1 MGCRYDAVSFLNE
14 ASVQSLRMAKPSTD
28 PLARLTAE
36 LDAIR
41 QITRTI
47 NATSDLRS
55 ILDGIVTTTT
65 RVMQADSAS
74 IYLLD
79 AARGVLTL
87 KATTGLDA
95 AAINHGTL
103 ALGEGLTGWAAK
115 NRAIVAVRDAQKD
128 PRFRIVPGTKE
139 QSFKSLLA
147 VPLIN
152 QDRMIGAMNI
162 QTRTLRNWTDG
173 DNEFAQLIADVVAGI
188 LDRAVLE
195 EANERKIRE
204 MTAVAEVSKAVVAP
218 VYLDETLRV
227 VADMA
232 ARAVNARRCSIL
244 LLDENARSY
253 APRAVSDQREDTPQE
268 PAWKIDD
275 LPLSTIEG
283 LTDPVIIDNVVGEFE
298 VELERWSQTAGV
310 TALICVPLVVRE
322 RTIGVLNVW
331 AERGTH
337 FTDQQVEL
345 CTTLANQIALAIEN
359 AHLIGN
365 AAIVQEMHHRVKNNL
380 QSVVMLLQLQ
390 LSDDR
395 QIPAK
400 DMLQESISR
409 IQSIAAVHDAMAHD
423 GFRLVDVKDVFSN
436 VARLTLA
443 NMVRPDQE
451 IAINVIGD
459 SCRISSRSATALT
472 LCINE
477 LVSNA
482 LEHAFAGCKSGQ
494 IDVQLIDLGQSLE
507 VLVSDNGLGTRAGKM
522 NDNSL
527 GLNIVRMLVQED
539 LRGTF
544 DLKRSLKGTRATIT
558 APISFT

>member
-1 MGCRYDAVSFLNE
+1 MPKAPAD
-14 ASVQSLRMAKPSTD
+14 
-28 PLARLTAE
+28 RLTRLSAE

-41 QITRTI
+41 QITRAI

-55 ILDGIVTTTT
+55 ILEGIVTTTT

-79 AARGVLTL
+79 VPRQTLTL
-87 KATTGLDA
+87 KATTGLDPA
-95 AAINHGTL
+95 AVNHGTL
-103 ALGEGLTGWAAK
+103 AMGEGLTGWAAQH
-115 NRAIVAVRDAQKD
+115 RELVAVRDAQKD
-128 PRFRIVPGTKE
+128 ARFRIVPGTKE

-152 QDRMIGAMNI
+152 QDRVIGAMNV
-162 QTRTLRNWTDG
+162 QTRELREWTDG
-173 DNEFAQLIADVVAGI
+173 DSEFAQLIADVVAGI

-195 EANERKIRE
+195 EANERTIRE

-232 ARAVNARRCSIL
+232 ARAVNARRCAIL

-253 APRAVSDQREDTPQE
+253 SPRAVSDTRPNTPQE
-268 PAWKIDD
+268 PSWKIDD
-275 LPLSTIEG
+275 LPLLTIES
-283 LTDPVIIDNVVGEFE
+283 LSEPVIIDNAIGEFE
-298 VELERWSQTAGV
+298 IELERWSQAAGL
-310 TALICVPLVVRE
+310 TALICVPLVVRQ

-331 AERGTH
+331 AEHGTH
-337 FTDQQVEL
+337 FNDQQVEL

-365 AAIVQEMHHRVKNNL
+365 TAIVQEMHHRVKNNL
-380 QSVVMLLQLQ
+380 QNVVMLLQLQ
-390 LSDDR
+390 MSDDR
-395 QIPAK
+395 QISAK
-400 DMLQESISR
+400 EMLQESISR

-423 GFRLVDVKDVFSN
+423 GFRLIDVKDVFSN
-436 VARLTLA
+436 VAKLTLA
-443 NMVRPDQE
+443 NLVRPDQE
-451 IAINVIGD
+451 IAINVGGD
-459 SCRISSRSATALT
+459 SCRISSRGATALT

-482 LEHAFAGCKSGQ
+482 IEHAFAGCKSGA
-494 IDVQLIDLGQSLE
+494 IDVQLIDQGKSLE
-507 VLVSDNGLGTRAGKM
+507 VVVSDNGLGTRAGKM

-527 GLNIVRMLVQED
+527 GLNIVRMLVEED

-544 DLKRSLKGTRATIT
+544 EIKRSLKGTRATIN
-558 APISFT
+558 APVTFT

>member
-1 MGCRYDAVSFLNE
+1 
-14 ASVQSLRMAKPSTD
+14 
-28 PLARLTAE
+28 
-36 LDAIR
+36 
-41 QITRTI
+41 
-47 NATSDLRS
+47 
-55 ILDGIVTTTT
+55 
-65 RVMQADSAS
+65 
-74 IYLLD
+74 
-79 AARGVLTL
+79 
-87 KATTGLDA
+87 
-95 AAINHGTL
+95 
-103 ALGEGLTGWAAK
+103 
-115 NRAIVAVRDAQKD
+115 
-128 PRFRIVPGTKE
+128 
-139 QSFKSLLA
+139 
-147 VPLIN
+147 
-152 QDRMIGAMNI
+152 
-162 QTRTLRNWTDG
+162 
-173 DNEFAQLIADVVAGI
+173 
-188 LDRAVLE
+188 
-195 EANERKIRE
+195 
-204 MTAVAEVSKAVVAP
+204 
-218 VYLDETLRV
+218 
-227 VADMA
+227 
-232 ARAVNARRCSIL
+232 L

-268 PAWKIDD
+268 PAWQIDD
-275 LPLSTIEG
+275 LPLLTIES
-283 LTDPVIIDNVVGEFE
+283 LAQPVIIDNVVGEFE
-298 VELERWSQTAGV
+298 VELERWSQIAGV
-310 TALICVPLVVRE
+310 TALICVPLIVRD

-380 QSVVMLLQLQ
+380 QNVVMLLQLQ